1 MIDRMLGAARLR
13 VDTYEEV
20 ERDRG
25 ATGQALI
32 VVILVTIA
40 SVVGGVLGGEE
51 IDVVRGLVVGIVR
64 GVASWALWA
73 LFTWLI
79 GTTILKTEDTEAD
92 WGQLAR
98 GTGFRPNPGPAERA
112 RLHTGRWRI
121 DLSGDIRV
129 DVCGN
134 GGCGAAE
141 PGLHVDNAGASRDS
155 AGFHPRAH
163 HERDRIYADGRELGL
178 DRRDE
183 VGWHPHAA
191 VGGLRSRNVDLRLIP
206 PCARGQTGPSPQ
218 YADLVPSHRAVGC

>member
-51 IDVVRGLVVGIVR
+51 VDVVRGLASLVVGIIR

-79 GTTILKTEDTEAD
+79 GATILKTEDTEAD

-98 GTGFRPNPGPAERA
+98 GTGFAQ
-112 RLHTGRWRI
+112 T
-121 DLSGDIRV
+121 
-129 DVCGN
+129 
-134 GGCGAAE
+134 
-141 PGLHVDNAGASRDS
+141 PGLLNVIS
-155 AGFHPRAH
+155 FIP
-163 HERDRIYADGRELGL
+163 
-178 DRRDE
+178 
-183 VGWHPHAA
+183 V
-191 VGGLRSRNVDLRLIP
+191 VGGLISLATFVWTFAAMVVAVRQSLDYTSTMRALVVILLAFIPVLIMNVIVFML
-206 PCARGQTGPSPQ
+206 TGGS
-218 YADLVPSHRAVGC
+218 

>member
-25 ATGQALI
+25 ATGQALL

-51 IDVVRGLVVGIVR
+51 VDVVRGLVVGIIR

-79 GTTILKTEDTEAD
+79 GATILRTEDTEAD

-98 GTGFRPNPGPAERA
+98 GTGFAQ
-112 RLHTGRWRI
+112 T
-121 DLSGDIRV
+121 
-129 DVCGN
+129 
-134 GGCGAAE
+134 
-141 PGLHVDNAGASRDS
+141 PGLLNVIGFIPVAGLLISLAAFVWTFAAMVVAVRQSLDYTS
-155 AGFHPRAH
+155 TMRALVV
-163 HERDRIYADGRELGL
+163 ILLAFIPVLIMNVIVFML
-178 DRRDE
+178 T
-183 VGWHPHAA
+183 
-191 VGGLRSRNVDLRLIP
+191 GGS
-206 PCARGQTGPSPQ
+206 
-218 YADLVPSHRAVGC
+218 